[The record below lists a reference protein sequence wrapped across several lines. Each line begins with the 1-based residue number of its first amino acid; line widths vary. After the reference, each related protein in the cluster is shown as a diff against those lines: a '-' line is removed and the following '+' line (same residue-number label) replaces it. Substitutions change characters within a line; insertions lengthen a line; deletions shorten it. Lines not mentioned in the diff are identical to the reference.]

1 MLNVTVGTNTSRN
14 TVPTPE
20 DYTLRQCLEENG
32 VNYSAAQTSLDG
44 CVLQPGD
51 LDKTLPRWASPVPVI
66 WFLFRKWT
74 TLWLPNSER
83 I

>member
-51 LDKTLPRWASPVPVI
+51 LDKMGITSTCYLVSVQKMDNA
-66 WFLFRKWT
+66 LAA
-74 TLWLPNSER
+74 
-83 I
+83 